1 MEIFTGSTPNTTE
14 NDLMLANE
22 LLKGNVN
29 IRSSIADLK
38 KKFEDIFPNRK
49 VLFFN
54 RGRDSLYF
62 FLKLLKLKNI
72 DEVVVQGF
80 TCVSVIAPIVWS
92 NAYPVYTDISI
103 GDFNIDVEKLKEK
116 ITENTRVV
124 IVQHTFGNIANLKEI
139 ADLIKEFNI
148 HRDSQSRIYL
158 IEDCAHLFLDSY
170 EKVDVGKYSDALFFS
185 FAQDKIIS
193 CTQGSALVIMN
204 RKFESVAMMEYRK
217 VDELNESEAMYN
229 ARYIVL
235 WEKIKKD
242 YFRKIIPFLNV
253 TLGKLEILIF
263 RFLGLIKKQASADS
277 LKFDGIHKL
286 SNLQARLLVEQFE
299 KLKEFNTHRERI
311 TKIYCE
317 NLNKRLRFFSNGNHC
332 LLRYP
337 ILVKNPNVVKSALR
351 KEGVITGRWYST
363 PVFPMDS
370 SSYSS
375 LKFVSERYPNVAT
388 CCKYILNLPTHIAVS
403 DSDALKICGI
413 VNRLAIPI

>member
-14 NDLMLANE
+14 NDLKLANE

-29 IRSSIADLK
+29 ICSSIADLK
-38 KKFEDIFPNRK
+38 KFFEDIFPNRK

-139 ADLIKEFNI
+139 ANLIKEFNI

-158 IEDCAHLFLDSY
+158 IEDCAHLFLDNY

-185 FAQDKIIS
+185 FGS
-193 CTQGSALVIMN
+193 C
-204 RKFESVAMMEYRK
+204 
-217 VDELNESEAMYN
+217 
-229 ARYIVL
+229 
-235 WEKIKKD
+235 
-242 YFRKIIPFLNV
+242 
-253 TLGKLEILIF
+253 
-263 RFLGLIKKQASADS
+263 
-277 LKFDGIHKL
+277 
-286 SNLQARLLVEQFE
+286 
-299 KLKEFNTHRERI
+299 
-311 TKIYCE
+311 IY
-317 NLNKRLRFFSNGNHC
+317 
-332 LLRYP
+332 
-337 ILVKNPNVVKSALR
+337 
-351 KEGVITGRWYST
+351 
-363 PVFPMDS
+363 
-370 SSYSS
+370 
-375 LKFVSERYPNVAT
+375 
-388 CCKYILNLPTHIAVS
+388 
-403 DSDALKICGI
+403 
-413 VNRLAIPI
+413 